1 MGKEKARGVAVIAF
15 VSLLYFL
22 WLMVVVLKDRGY
34 ILSNTETFL
43 SLREW
48 AIIGILLYA
57 IFLIVEVF
65 YYLSASRG
73 EAAGA
78 EGIKLVSAVTKK
90 IVCSNCN
97 TVFTITDTGVR
108 PLRYTCPN
116 CGMEGALR
124 GKTAEGVRR
133 NIKCGECGN
142 TFEIYDTGE
151 RPLKYECPKCHFEG
165 QIEE

>member
-34 ILSNTETFL
+34 ILSDTNIFL
-43 SLREW
+43 SLKEW
-48 AIIGILLYA
+48 AIIGTVLYA
-57 IFLIVEVF
+57 IFLIVEIF
-65 YYLSASRG
+65 YYLSAPG
-73 EAAGA
+73 EEGGA
-78 EGIKLVSAVTKK
+78 EGIKLVSAVSKK

-124 GKTAEGVRR
+124 GKTAEGVRKR
-133 NIKCGECGN
+133 IKCGECEN
-142 TFEIYDTGE
+142 TFEIYDTGD

-165 QIEE
+165 EIEA